1 MAVNPVKPAETEVLK
16 SELVGLFKHI
26 QKIRLEIAMIK
37 SPKNDHFSSMTDEL
51 DSIVEATSTATE
63 EIMSNVEK
71 INDIAFSLTD
81 KLADQ
86 ADKDSVNTI
95 IDCVTNVIVAC
106 SFQDLTG
113 PRIQKIV
120 KAVKYIEG
128 HINSLI
134 GMWGKDVI
142 NEQKLVK
149 HEETDEYKKYLNG
162 PQLKGQGFSQSDVD
176 KMLAEL
182 GGTSAPAPA
191 AAPAAA
197 APKPAA
203 APAPAAA
210 APKPA
215 AAAAPKAEEEDKGP
229 VLDQSSIDALFG

>member
-106 SFQDLTG
+106 SFQDITG
-113 PRIQKIV
+113 QRIQKIV

-162 PQLKGQGFSQSDVD
+162 PQLKGQGDRKSV
-176 KMLAEL
+176 
-182 GGTSAPAPA
+182 
-191 AAPAAA
+191 
-197 APKPAA
+197 
-203 APAPAAA
+203 
-210 APKPA
+210 
-215 AAAAPKAEEEDKGP
+215 
-229 VLDQSSIDALFG
+229 V